1 MKAKQLPVAHR
12 KKSCSGRCTAITT
25 LNLLGKKWSL
35 SLLFQLCQGA
45 KRFGEL
51 ERALPGISPRT
62 LTQRLQELEKQG
74 IVHRRVYDEM
84 PLRVEYRL
92 TEKGRSLRQVIGQLH
107 DWGERYA

>member
-1 MKAKQLPVAHR
+1 MKTTSHTKQTR
-12 KKSCSGRCTAITT
+12 TCSPGACTALQT
-25 LNLLGKKWSL
+25 LNMLGKKWSL
-35 SLLFQLCQGA
+35 AMLYQLCQGS

-51 ERALPGISPRT
+51 QRALPGISPRT
-62 LTQRLQELEKQG
+62 LTQRLQELERSG

-92 TEKGRSLRQVIGQLH
+92 TEKGRSLRQVIGQVH